1 MAYNV
6 EKIREDFPSL
16 QSGTAYFDGPGGSQT
31 PSTVAEAIKAALLAP
46 LSNRGVTTASEQ
58 NANEITLNYRTA
70 VADLVGGEAGGVV
83 YGRSWTQLVYDF
95 SRTLAKSWGPGDEIV
110 VSNLDHDSNVRPW
123 IQAAESRGATVRWA
137 KFDLETGELSVEAV
151 ASQLSSKTKFVS
163 ITGASNVL
171 GTKPNLAGISEEV
184 HNAGALFAIDGV
196 HLTPHAPIDVQAIG
210 ADFFGFSSYKM
221 LGPHCG
227 AMIAKPELL
236 ESLRNDKLLPS
247 TMDVPERFEFGTLP
261 YEIMAGATAAI
272 DYTASLD
279 VEAIGTRR
287 EKILMSMKSLEAYEE
302 DLFAYLLS
310 EIAMVPGFKSF
321 GHAADRTPTLFFQ
334 IGKKES
340 TTIYKALAQ
349 ERINAPASNFYAL
362 ECSRVLGLGDLGAVR
377 AGLAPYSTHEDVD
390 RLVSALKKIA
400 D

>member
-1 MAYNV
+1 
-6 EKIREDFPSL
+6 
-16 QSGTAYFDGPGGSQT
+16 
-31 PSTVAEAIKAALLAP
+31 
-46 LSNRGVTTASEQ
+46 
-58 NANEITLNYRTA
+58 
-70 VADLVGGEAGGVV
+70 
-83 YGRSWTQLVYDF
+83 
-95 SRTLAKSWGPGDEIV
+95 
-110 VSNLDHDSNVRPW
+110 
-123 IQAAESRGATVRWA
+123 
-137 KFDLETGELSVEAV
+137 
-151 ASQLSSKTKFVS
+151 
-163 ITGASNVL
+163 
-171 GTKPNLAGISEEV
+171 
-184 HNAGALFAIDGV
+184 
-196 HLTPHAPIDVQAIG
+196 
-210 ADFFGFSSYKM
+210 M

-227 AMIAKPELL
+227 AMIAKPALL

-279 VEAIGTRR
+279 AEAVGTRR
-287 EKILMSMKSLEAYEE
+287 ERILMSMKSLEEYEK
-302 DLFAYLLS
+302 DLFTYLLS

-321 GHAADRTPTLFFQ
+321 GHATDRTPTLFFQ

-340 TTIYKALAQ
+340 VAIYKALAA
-349 ERINAPASNFYAL
+349 EKINAPASNFYAL